1 MRNKVQLIGNLGA
14 DPEVV
19 AYENGSKRAK
29 FSMATNEVYR
39 NGEGEKQTDTQWHQV
54 VAWGRLADLAES
66 YLFKGKEVG
75 VEGKLMT
82 RSYLTDKGE
91 KRYFTE
97 IRCDELLLLGRST
110 VALEQASVLDETEI

>member
-14 DPEVV
+14 DPEII
-19 AYENGSKRAK
+19 AFDNGTKLAK

-39 NGEGEKQTDTQWHQV
+39 NNEGEKQTDTQWHQV
-54 VAWGRLADLAES
+54 IAWGKLAEVVES

-75 VEGKLMT
+75 IEGKLIT
-82 RSYLTDKGE
+82 RSYDGENGE

-97 IRCDELLLLGRST
+97 IRCDDLLLLGK
-110 VALEQASVLDETEI
+110 Q